1 MKSIKN
7 ILSIALVL
15 LVFAGCEKDT
25 FNDLSFLETAS
36 APANLNPFFNI
47 TQDNTGLVTITPNG
61 EGATAYDIYYGHG
74 PATAVRVLPGASITH
89 VYPEGVYSV
98 RSVAYSISG
107 KISESTKQLTVSFRA
122 PEDVI
127 VTAAIDAGNKF
138 KVNVSATAK
147 YETLFK
153 VKYGDGGANEVPES
167 FLEGET
173 KSHIYTT
180 PGTYTVTV
188 MALSGGVATTTVTK
202 SVVVEDPVTLPI
214 TLQSITLNYASFIGN
229 FAGGDL
235 TVANNPAVG
244 GINTSTKVLKMVKN
258 AGGQPWE
265 TYGGATI
272 ALSGPIDFS
281 AGKVFRMKVW
291 SPRVGANVL
300 LKVEGAGG
308 INFDKSATTSVANE
322 WEDLIFDYSNIP
334 AGNYTTLVFIFDN
347 GIMGDGSANYTFYM
361 DDIRLQNQAGQS
373 IPMNFESTITNYSLN
388 GFGGTNSSIVVNPDL
403 TGNTSAKVA
412 KSVRGWE
419 TWAGTAL
426 PLEYPYVYATGK
438 KIVKMK
444 VWSPAIGTKVEFKF
458 DYGYG
463 NGAGMALEA
472 LTTVAN
478 AWEELTFDF
487 TGQSPW
493 EPAMSLVVVS
503 FDLGSTA
510 AGTVY
515 YFDDIT
521 LN

>member
-25 FNDLSFLETAS
+25 FNDLSFLETTS
-36 APANLNPFFNI
+36 APANLDPFFNI

-98 RSVAYSISG
+98 RSVAYGISG
-107 KISESTKQLTVSFRA
+107 KISETTKQLTVSFRA
-122 PEDVI
+122 PEDVQ

-138 KVNVSATAK
+138 KVNVSATAQ

-153 VKYGDGGANEVPES
+153 VKFGDGGATEVPVS

-173 KSHIYTT
+173 ISHIYAV

-188 MALSGGVATTTVTK
+188 TALSGGVATTTVTK
-202 SVVVEDPVTLPI
+202 SVVIEDPVTLPI
-214 TLQSITLNYASFIGN
+214 NLQSSTLNYASFIGN
-229 FAGGDL
+229 FDGGAL
-235 TVANNPAVG
+235 TVASNPAVG

-258 AGGQPWE
+258 GGQPW
-265 TYGGATI
+265 GGSTM

-281 AGKVFRMKVW
+281 AGKIFRMKVW
-291 SPRVGANVL
+291 SPRVGATVL
-300 LKVEGAGG
+300 LKVEGGG
-308 INFDKSATTSVANE
+308 LNYEKTVATTVANE
-322 WEDLIFDYSNIP
+322 WEDLVFDYTNIP

-347 GIMGDGSANYTFYM
+347 GTMGDGSSNFTFYM
-361 DDIRLQNQAGQS
+361 DDIRLQSQIGQTLP
-373 IPMNFESTITNYSLN
+373 INFQSTITNYFLDS
-388 GFGGTNSSIVVNPDL
+388 FGGAAATVENNPDAS
-403 TGNTSAKVA
+403 GINTSTKVGKA
-412 KSVRGWE
+412 IKGNECWS
-419 TWAGTAL
+419 GTSL
-426 PLEYPYVYATGK
+426 PLEYPIFNFTQKV
-438 KIVKMK
+438 VKMK
-444 VWSPAIGTKVEFKF
+444 VWSPAVGKTVKFKF
-458 DYGYG
+458 DYGLG
-463 NGAGMALEA
+463 DGTGIEVDAV
-472 LTTVAN
+472 TTVAN

-487 TGQSPW
+487 TSQNPTN
-493 EPAMSLVVVS
+493 PLKVAAVF
-503 FDLGSTA
+503 FDFNCGGGHVPGSI
-510 AGTVY
+510 Y

>member
-36 APANLNPFFNI
+36 APANLDPFFNI

-74 PATAVRVLPGASITH
+74 PATAVRVVPGASVTH

-98 RSVAYSISG
+98 RSVAYGISG
-107 KISESTKQLTVSFRA
+107 KISETTKQLTVSFRA
-122 PEDVI
+122 PEDVQ

-138 KVNVSATAK
+138 KVNVSATAR

-153 VKYGDGGANEVPES
+153 VKYGDGGVNEVPVS

-173 KSHIYTT
+173 ISHIYAA

-188 MALSGGVATTTVTK
+188 TALSGGVATTTVTK
-202 SVVVEDPVTLPI
+202 SVVIEDPVTLPI
-214 TLQSITLNYASFIGN
+214 NLQSSTLNYASFIGN
-229 FAGGDL
+229 FDGGAL
-235 TVANNPAVG
+235 TVASNPAVG

-258 AGGQPWE
+258 GGQPW
-265 TYGGATI
+265 GGSTM

-281 AGKVFRMKVW
+281 AGKIFRMKVW
-291 SPRVGANVL
+291 SPRVGATVL
-300 LKVEGAGG
+300 LKVEGGG
-308 INFDKSATTSVANE
+308 LNYEKTVATTVANE
-322 WEDLIFDYSNIP
+322 WEDLVFDYTNIP
-334 AGNYTTLVFIFDN
+334 AGNYSTLVFIFDN
-347 GIMGDGSANYTFYM
+347 GTMGDGSANYTFYM

-373 IPMNFESTITNYSLN
+373 IPMNFESTITNYSLL
-388 GFGGTNSSIVVNPDL
+388 GFGGTNSSAVANPDP
-403 TGNTSAKVA
+403 TGNSSAKVA

-444 VWSPAIGTKVEFKF
+444 VWSPAVGTRVQFKF
-458 DYGYG
+458 DYGWGDG
-463 NGAGMALEA
+463 NGISVEVP
-472 LTTVAN
+472 TTVAN

-487 TGQSPW
+487 NGLSPW
-493 EPAMSLVVVS
+493 APTMPQVVVS

>member
-89 VYPEGVYSV
+89 VYPEGVYNV
-98 RSVAYSISG
+98 RSVAYGISG
-107 KISESTKQLTVSFRA
+107 KISETTKQLTVSFRA
-122 PEDVI
+122 PEDVD
-127 VTAAIDAGNKF
+127 VTATIDAGNKF

-173 KSHIYTT
+173 KSHIYAA

-188 MALSGGVATTTVTK
+188 TALSGGVASTTITK

-214 TLQSITLNYASFIGN
+214 NLQSSTLNYASFISN
-229 FAGGDL
+229 FNGGAL
-235 TVANNPAVG
+235 TVVNNPAAG

-258 AGGQPWE
+258 ADAVWGGSVL
-265 TYGGATI
+265 
-272 ALSGPIDFS
+272 ALSGPIDFT
-281 AGKVFRMKVW
+281 AGKIFRMKVW
-291 SPRVGANVL
+291 SPRVGATVL
-300 LKVEGAGG
+300 LKLEETQT
-308 INFDKSATTSVANE
+308 IFDQKTAVTTVANE
-322 WEDLIFDYSNIP
+322 WEDLVFDFTNIA
-334 AGNYTTLVFIFDN
+334 AGNYSKLVFIFDD
-347 GIMGDGSANYTFYM
+347 GTMGDGSANFTFYM
-361 DDIRLQNQAGQS
+361 DDIRLQSQIGQT
-373 IPMNFESTITNYSLN
+373 IPMNFESTITDYKLL
-388 GFGGTNSSIVVNPDL
+388 GFGGTASSIVANPDPI
-403 TGNTSAKVA
+403 GNSSANVA
-412 KSVRGWE
+412 TSVRGWE
-419 TWAGTAL
+419 PWAGTSL

-487 TGQSPW
+487 SGLSPG
-493 EPAMSLVVVS
+493 EPSMSLVVVS

>member
-74 PATAVRVLPGASITH
+74 PATAVRVLPGASVTH

-98 RSVAYSISG
+98 RSVAYGISG
-107 KISESTKQLTVSFRA
+107 KISETTKQLTVSFRA
-122 PEDVI
+122 PEDLQ
-127 VTAAIDAGNKF
+127 VTAAIDATNKF

-173 KSHIYTT
+173 KSHIYAT

-188 MALSGGVATTTVTK
+188 TALSGGAASTTVTK

-214 TLQSITLNYASFIGN
+214 TLQSSTLNYASFIDN
-229 FAGGDL
+229 FDGGAL
-235 TVANNPAVG
+235 TVVNNPSAT
-244 GINTSTKVLKMVKN
+244 GINTTTKVLKMVKN
-258 AGGQPWE
+258 GGQPW
-265 TYGGATI
+265 GGSTM

-281 AGKVFRMKVW
+281 AGKIFRMKVW
-291 SPRVGANVL
+291 SPRVGATVL

-308 INFDKSATTSVANE
+308 INFEKTVATTKANT
-322 WEDLIFDYSNIP
+322 WEDLVFDYSTIP
-334 AGNYTTLVFIFDN
+334 AGNYTKLVFIFDN
-347 GIMGDGSANYTFYM
+347 GTMGDGSANFTFYM
-361 DDIRLQNQAGQS
+361 DDIRLQSQIGQT
-373 IPMNFESTITNYSLN
+373 IPIDFQSSMTNYFLDS
-388 GFGGTNSSIVVNPDL
+388 FGGAAATVENNPDVS
-403 TGNTSAKVA
+403 GINTSTKVGKA
-412 KSVRGWE
+412 IKGNEFWS
-419 TWAGTAL
+419 GTSM
-426 PLEYPYVYATGK
+426 PLEYPIFNFTQKV
-438 KIVKMK
+438 VKMK
-444 VWSPAIGTKVEFKF
+444 VWSPAAGKTVKFKF
-458 DYGYG
+458 DYGLG
-463 NGAGMALEA
+463 DGSGLEVDA
-472 LTTVAN
+472 VTTVAN
-478 AWEELTFDF
+478 AWEELTFNFTSQTAANPLKVAVVFFDF
-487 TGQSPW
+487 NPSGHVT
-493 EPAMSLVVVS
+493 
-503 FDLGSTA
+503 GST
-510 AGTVY
+510 Y

>member
-61 EGATAYDIYYGHG
+61 EGTTAYDIYYGHG

-89 VYPEGVYSV
+89 VYPEGVYTV
-98 RSVAYSISG
+98 RSVAYGISG

-122 PEDVI
+122 PEDVQ

-147 YETLFK
+147 FETLFK
-153 VKYGDGGANEVPES
+153 VKYGDGGVNEVPES

-173 KSHIYTT
+173 KSHIYAT

-188 MALSGGVATTTVTK
+188 TALSGGVATTTVTK
-202 SVVVEDPVTLPI
+202 SVVIEDPVTLPI
-214 TLQSITLNYASFIGN
+214 NLQSTTLNYAAFIGN
-229 FAGGDL
+229 FDGGAL
-235 TVANNPAVG
+235 TVASNPAVG

-258 AGGQPWE
+258 GGQPW
-265 TYGGATI
+265 GGSTM

-281 AGKVFRMKVW
+281 AGKIFRMKVW
-291 SPRVGANVL
+291 SPRVGASVL
-300 LKVEGAGG
+300 LKVEGGG
-308 INFDKSATTSVANE
+308 LNYEKTVATTVANE
-322 WEDLIFDYSNIP
+322 WEDLVFDYTNIP

-347 GIMGDGSANYTFYM
+347 GTMGDGSSNFTFYM
-361 DDIRLQNQAGQS
+361 DDIRLQSQIGQS
-373 IPMNFESTITNYSLN
+373 LPINFQSTLTNYFLDS
-388 GFGGTNSSIVVNPDL
+388 FGGAAASVENNPDVS
-403 TGNTSAKVA
+403 GINTSSKVGKA
-412 KSVRGWE
+412 IKGNECWS
-419 TWAGTAL
+419 GTSL
-426 PLEYPYVYATGK
+426 PLEYPIFNFTQKV
-438 KIVKMK
+438 VKMK
-444 VWSPAIGTKVEFKF
+444 VWSPAVGKTVKFKF
-458 DYGYG
+458 DYGLG
-463 NGAGMALEA
+463 DGSGIEVDAV
-472 LTTVAN
+472 TTVAN

-487 TGQSPW
+487 TSQNPTN
-493 EPAMSLVVVS
+493 PLKVAAVF
-503 FDLGSTA
+503 FDFNCGGGHVPGSI
-510 AGTVY
+510 Y

>member
-89 VYPEGVYSV
+89 VYPEGVYNV
-98 RSVAYSISG
+98 RSVAYGISG
-107 KISESTKQLTVSFRA
+107 KISETTKQLTVSFRA
-122 PEDVI
+122 PEDVD
-127 VTAAIDAGNKF
+127 VTATIDAGNKF

-153 VKYGDGGANEVPES
+153 VKYGDGGANEVPVS

-173 KSHIYTT
+173 KSHIYAN

-188 MALSGGVATTTVTK
+188 TALSGGVASTVVTQ
-202 SVVVEDPVTLPI
+202 SVVIEDPLTLPI
-214 TLQSITLNYASFIGN
+214 NLQSTTLNYTSFIAD
-229 FAGGDL
+229 FDGGVL
-235 TVANNPAVG
+235 TVANNPAAT
-244 GINTSTKVLKMVKN
+244 GINTTTKVLKMVKN
-258 AGGQPWE
+258 GGGTW
-265 TYGGATI
+265 GGSTVS
-272 ALSGPIDFS
+272 LSGPINFS
-281 AGKVFRMKVW
+281 AGKVFRMKVY
-291 SPRVGANVL
+291 SPRVGAKVL
-300 LKVEGAGG
+300 LKVEGAS
-308 INFDKSATTSVANE
+308 FEKEVLTTVANE
-322 WEDLIFDYSNIP
+322 WEDLVFDYTNIA
-334 AGNYTTLVFIFDN
+334 AGNYNALTFIFDN
-347 GIMGDGSANYTFYM
+347 GTMGDGSTNFTFYM
-361 DDIRLQNQAGQS
+361 DDIRLQSQIGQT
-373 IPMNFESTITNYSLN
+373 IPMNFESTITDYKLL
-388 GFGGTNSSIVVNPDL
+388 GFGGTASSIVANPDPI
-403 TGNTSAKVA
+403 GNSSANVA
-412 KSVRGWE
+412 TSVRGWE
-419 TWAGTAL
+419 PWAGTSL

-487 TGQSPW
+487 SGLSPG
-493 EPAMSLVVVS
+493 EPSMSLVVVS

>member
-25 FNDLSFLETAS
+25 FNDLSFVETAS

-61 EGATAYDIYYGHG
+61 EGATAYDLYYGHG
-74 PATAVRVLPGASITH
+74 PATAVRVLPGASTTH

-98 RSVAYSISG
+98 RSVAYGISG
-107 KISESTKQLTVSFRA
+107 KISETTKQLTVSFRA
-122 PEDVI
+122 PEDVQ

-138 KVNVSATAK
+138 KVNVSATAR

-153 VKYGDGGANEVPES
+153 VKYGDGGVNEVPVS

-173 KSHIYTT
+173 KSHIYAT

-188 MALSGGVATTTVTK
+188 TALSGGAATTTVTK
-202 SVVVEDPVTLPI
+202 SVVIEDPVTLPI
-214 TLQSITLNYASFIGN
+214 NLQSSTLNYASFIGN
-229 FAGGDL
+229 FDGGAL
-235 TVANNPAVG
+235 TVANNPAAT

-258 AGGQPWE
+258 GGQPW
-265 TYGGATI
+265 GGSTM

-281 AGKVFRMKVW
+281 AGKIFRMKVW

-300 LKVEGAGG
+300 LKVEGGG
-308 INFDKSATTSVANE
+308 LNYEKTVATTVANE
-322 WEDLIFDYSNIP
+322 WEDLVFDYTNIP

-347 GIMGDGSANYTFYM
+347 GTMGDGSSNFTFYM
-361 DDIRLQNQAGQS
+361 DDIRLQSQIGQT
-373 IPMNFESTITNYSLN
+373 IPINFQSTITNYFLDS
-388 GFGGTNSSIVVNPDL
+388 FGGAAASVENNPDAS
-403 TGNTSAKVA
+403 GINTSTKVGKA
-412 KSVRGWE
+412 IKGNECWS
-419 TWAGTAL
+419 GTSL
-426 PLEYPYVYATGK
+426 PLEYPIFNFTQKV
-438 KIVKMK
+438 VKMK
-444 VWSPAIGTKVEFKF
+444 VWSPAVGKTVKFKF
-458 DYGYG
+458 DYGLG
-463 NGAGMALEA
+463 DGTGIEVDAV
-472 LTTVAN
+472 TTVNN

-487 TGQSPW
+487 TSQTATNPLKV
-493 EPAMSLVVVS
+493 AVVF
-503 FDLGSTA
+503 FDFNCGGGHVPGSI
-510 AGTVY
+510 Y

>member
-36 APANLNPFFNI
+36 APANLDPFFNI

-74 PATAVRVLPGASITH
+74 PATAVRVVPGASVTH

-98 RSVAYSISG
+98 RSVAYGISG
-107 KISESTKQLTVSFRA
+107 KISETTKQLTVSFRA
-122 PEDVI
+122 PEDVQ

-138 KVNVSATAK
+138 KVNVSATAR

-153 VKYGDGGANEVPES
+153 VKYGDGGVNEVPVS

-173 KSHIYTT
+173 KSHIYAT

-188 MALSGGVATTTVTK
+188 TALSGGAATTTVTK
-202 SVVVEDPVTLPI
+202 SVVIEDPVTLPI
-214 TLQSITLNYASFIGN
+214 NLQSSTLNYASFIGN
-229 FAGGDL
+229 FDGGAL
-235 TVANNPAVG
+235 TVASNPAVG

-258 AGGQPWE
+258 GGQPW
-265 TYGGATI
+265 GGSTM

-281 AGKVFRMKVW
+281 AGKIFRMKVW
-291 SPRVGANVL
+291 SPRVGATVL
-300 LKVEGAGG
+300 LKVEGGG
-308 INFDKSATTSVANE
+308 LNYEKTVATTVANE
-322 WEDLIFDYSNIP
+322 WEDLVFDYTNIP
-334 AGNYTTLVFIFDN
+334 AGNYSTLVFIFDN
-347 GIMGDGSANYTFYM
+347 GTMGDGSSNYTFYM

-373 IPMNFESTITNYSLN
+373 IPMNFESAITNYSLL
-388 GFGGTNSSIVVNPDL
+388 GFGGTNSSVVTNPDPI
-403 TGNTSAKVA
+403 GNTSANVA

-444 VWSPAIGTKVEFKF
+444 VWSPAVGTKVEFKF

-487 TGQSPW
+487 TGKSPG

>member
-36 APANLNPFFNI
+36 APANLDPFFNI

-74 PATAVRVLPGASITH
+74 PATAVRVVPGASVTH

-98 RSVAYSISG
+98 RSVAYGISG
-107 KISESTKQLTVSFRA
+107 KISETTKQLTVSFRA
-122 PEDVI
+122 PEDVQ

-138 KVNVSATAK
+138 KVNVSATAR

-153 VKYGDGGANEVPES
+153 VKYGDGGVNEVPVS

-173 KSHIYTT
+173 KSHIYAT

-188 MALSGGVATTTVTK
+188 TALSGGAATTTVTK
-202 SVVVEDPVTLPI
+202 SVVIEDPVTLPI
-214 TLQSITLNYASFIGN
+214 NLQSSTLNYASFIGN
-229 FAGGDL
+229 FDGGAL
-235 TVANNPAVG
+235 TVASNPAVG

-258 AGGQPWE
+258 GGQPW
-265 TYGGATI
+265 GGSTM

-281 AGKVFRMKVW
+281 AGKIFRMKVW

-300 LKVEGAGG
+300 LKVEGGG
-308 INFDKSATTSVANE
+308 LNYEKTVATTVANE
-322 WEDLIFDYSNIP
+322 WEDLVFDYTNIP

-347 GIMGDGSANYTFYM
+347 GTMGDGSSNFTFYM
-361 DDIRLQNQAGQS
+361 DDIRLQSQIGQTLP
-373 IPMNFESTITNYSLN
+373 INFQSTITNYFLDS
-388 GFGGTNSSIVVNPDL
+388 FGGAAASVENNPDAS
-403 TGNTSAKVA
+403 GINTSTKVGKA
-412 KSVRGWE
+412 IKGNECWS
-419 TWAGTAL
+419 GTSL
-426 PLEYPYVYATGK
+426 PLEYPIFNFTQKV
-438 KIVKMK
+438 VKMK
-444 VWSPAIGTKVEFKF
+444 VWSPAVGKTVKFKF
-458 DYGYG
+458 DYGLG
-463 NGAGMALEA
+463 DGTGIEVDAV
-472 LTTVAN
+472 TTVNN

-487 TGQSPW
+487 TSQTATNPLKV
-493 EPAMSLVVVS
+493 AVVF
-503 FDLGSTA
+503 FDFNCGGGHVPGSI
-510 AGTVY
+510 Y

>member
-1 MKSIKN
+1 
-7 ILSIALVL
+7 L
-15 LVFAGCEKDT
+15 D
-25 FNDLSFLETAS
+25 
-36 APANLNPFFNI
+36 PFFNI
-47 TQDNTGLVTITPNG
+47 LQNNTGEVTITPNG

-98 RSVAYSISG
+98 RSVAYGISG
-107 KISESTKQLTVSFRA
+107 KISETTKQLTVSFRA
-122 PEDVI
+122 PEDVQ

-138 KVNVSATAK
+138 KVNVSATAQ

-153 VKYGDGGANEVPES
+153 VKFGDGGATEVPVS

-173 KSHIYTT
+173 ISHIYAT

-188 MALSGGVATTTVTK
+188 MALSGGAATTTVTK
-202 SVVVEDPVTLPI
+202 SVVIEDPVTLPI
-214 TLQSITLNYASFIGN
+214 NLQSSTLNYASFIGN
-229 FAGGDL
+229 FDGGAL
-235 TVANNPAVG
+235 TVANNPAAG

-258 AGGQPWE
+258 GGQPW
-265 TYGGATI
+265 GGSTM

-281 AGKVFRMKVW
+281 AGKIFRMKVW
-291 SPRVGANVL
+291 SPRVGATVL
-300 LKVEGAGG
+300 LKVEQSPTVS
-308 INFDKSATTSVANE
+308 FEKTVTTTVANE

-347 GIMGDGSANYTFYM
+347 GTMGDGSSNYTFYM
-361 DDIRLQNQAGQS
+361 DDIRLQSQIGQT
-373 IPMNFESTITNYSLN
+373 IPMDFESTITEYKLI
-388 GFGGTNSSIVVNPDL
+388 GFGGTTSSIVANPDP
-403 TGNTSAKVA
+403 TGNSSAKVG
-412 KSVRGWE
+412 KSVRGDM
-419 TWAGTAL
+419 TWAGTSL
-426 PLEYPYVYATGK
+426 PLEYQYVYATGK

-444 VWSPAIGTKVEFKF
+444 VWSPAVGTKVEFKF

-487 TGQSPW
+487 TGQSPG